1 MSPSPPT
8 FKRDIHGMMQR
19 ADTTESKTKLQLCS
33 EVLWEFVLYS
43 FIGWAYETLL
53 TSIVWGEFAERGF
66 LHLPLCVIYG
76 FSAMLLIFV
85 LRKIKSAALI
95 FLAGGG
101 IVTVIELAASYV
113 LEAFG
118 EKLWDYEGWALN
130 FQGRISLGSSLI
142 FGVLCVILMKLIHPL
157 CLKIYEKISPKAIKI
172 SALILLLA
180 ILADFIITLLF

>member
-1 MSPSPPT
+1 MT
-8 FKRDIHGMMQR
+8 QR
-19 ADTTESKTKLQLCS
+19 ADTVGYKTKLQLAS
-33 EVLWEFVLYS
+33 ELFCEFVLYS
-43 FIGWAYETLL
+43 FIGWIYETVL

-76 FSAMLLIFV
+76 FSAMLLILL
-85 LRKIKSAALI
+85 LRKIKSPPLI

-101 IVTVIELAASYV
+101 IVTAIELAASYV

-118 EKLWDYEGWALN
+118 QILWDYEDWALD

-142 FGVLCVILMKLIHPL
+142 FGLMCLILMKLLHPF
-157 CLKIYEKISPKAIKI
+157 CLKIFEKIPPTSVKI

-180 ILADFIITLLF
+180 ISADLITTLIF